1 MQIMS
6 HSAPSIRTLFLEPA
20 AHYSLCA
27 AATLLGLEEPELRR
41 RVASGELEALD
52 LAGELRLSWSELV
65 TFALELIG
73 QEAIE
78 EALGTDLERALP
90 ELVRLA
96 ELRVHIPRYEIAALE
111 QIAARD
117 GSSVDTVVAS
127 ELLDAAWTNADWLGG
142 IIPAFGEALRWPE
155 G

>member
-6 HSAPSIRTLFLEPA
+6 HSAPSIRTLFLGPA
-20 AHYSLCA
+20 AHYSLSD
-27 AATLLGLEEPELRR
+27 AATLLGLEESEVRR
-41 RVASGELEALD
+41 WVASGELKALD
-52 LAGELRLSWSELV
+52 LAGELRLPWSEL

-73 QEAIE
+73 QEVIDR
-78 EALGTDLERALP
+78 ALGTDLERALP

-96 ELRVHIPRYEIAALE
+96 ELRVRIPRYEIAALE

-117 GSSVDTVVAS
+117 GSSVDTVVAW
-127 ELLDAAWTNADWLGG
+127 ELLDAAWTNADWLGA
-142 IIPAFGEALRWPE
+142 IIPSFGEALRWPE

>member
-1 MQIMS
+1 
-6 HSAPSIRTLFLEPA
+6 
-20 AHYSLCA
+20 
-27 AATLLGLEEPELRR
+27 
-41 RVASGELEALD
+41 
-52 LAGELRLSWSELV
+52 V

-73 QEAIE
+73 QAAIE
-78 EALGTDLERALP
+78 DALGTDLERAMP

-96 ELRVHIPRYEIAALE
+96 ELRVRIPRYEIAALE

-127 ELLDAAWTNADWLGG
+127 ELLDAAWANAEWLGVL
-142 IIPAFGEALRWPE
+142 IPSFGEALRWPE

>member
-1 MQIMS
+1 MQPMS
-6 HSAPSIRTLFLEPA
+6 HPAPSIRTLFVQPET
-20 AHYSLCA
+20 HYSLSNT
-27 AATLLGLEEPELRR
+27 ATLLGLEESEVRGWI
-41 RVASGELEALD
+41 VSGELEALD
-52 LAGELRLSWSELV
+52 IADELLIPWSELV
-65 TFALELIG
+65 TFSLELIG
-73 QEAIE
+73 QAAIE

-96 ELRVHIPRYEIAALE
+96 ELRVRIPRYEIAALE

-127 ELLDAAWTNADWLGG
+127 ELLDAAWTNAEWLGG
-142 IIPAFGEALRWPE
+142 IIPSFGEALRWPE